1 VEEIFERLR
10 ELGELEGQIDRAAAG
25 HGGVAVVEGPA
36 GIGKSRLLAESRR
49 RAEGSMLVLSA
60 RGSELEV
67 EFPFGIVRQLF
78 DPELT
83 DPERREALLSGA
95 AAPAAAIFGELESG
109 SAGAQGASF
118 ASLHGLFGLVL
129 ALADEAP
136 LLLSVDDLHWCDR
149 PSLMFLTFLA
159 RRIEGRPILVL
170 TGLREAEPGTDPA
183 LLGELT
189 RDPAVARIRPAPLS
203 DAAVSALIGAR
214 LAAAPDG
221 DFAAACLRSTGGNPL
236 LLMQLVTA
244 LAGEGVRPVA
254 DQVDHVAQ
262 VGGRAVSRTVLVR
275 LARLPDEAGAVA
287 RAVAVLGDGVGLPAV
302 AALAGI
308 EEAQVAEATRE
319 LARAEILH
327 PEPPLAFVHP
337 LVRDAVYRDLSAGER
352 EFEHARAATILR
364 AAGAPIDR
372 VAAQLLHT
380 AARREPWAAELLW
393 EAGRGAM
400 HAGAADS
407 AVAYLR
413 HALEQFPVGGELTTG
428 ADRGQLLFELG
439 AAEALTN
446 GAAAQEHLARAYE
459 ELSDPAT
466 QGRAAGLLARTIL
479 FRGSP
484 EEAASIARHSAA
496 KLPDELEDLRM
507 ELEALES
514 MTVFFG
520 AEHGERLERLRRLRG
535 CSPETLGARML
546 ASIAAWESVCTD
558 GTAAESAELAL
569 AALEGGRLRAAD
581 PDLIPFAATVA
592 LVVADRPEVA
602 EIWEDAVAA
611 AHRQGSLVT
620 ASSTQLWLGYSLL
633 RRGDLVAAEEALREA
648 DEAFSLWGHDSYANA
663 NSRSVL
669 VEVLRERGRLE
680 EAERLMQRIG
690 EVPAGTQAASS
701 WLTARIGLLIATNQ
715 AEKAVIAADELGAL
729 GNVMPD
735 TSRLWWRSLK
745 AEALDRTGH
754 RDEATVLAR
763 EELEVTR
770 AFGAPVWLG
779 RTLRVLGT
787 LEGDDG
793 LETLRESASVLER
806 STARLEEAKALA
818 ALGFALRRRRK
829 PTAARDPLRRALE
842 LATGCGAE
850 SLAGSVRTEL
860 RAAGARP
867 RRAALGGVESLT
879 SSERRV
885 ADLAAGGRTNREIA
899 QELYVTLK
907 TVEVHLSNAYRKLD
921 IRSRR
926 ELPGVLGETSSP

>member
-1 VEEIFERLR
+1 VDELFERLR
-10 ELGELEGQIDRAAAG
+10 ELGELDAQIHRAATG
-25 HGGVAVVEGPA
+25 QGCLAVVEGPA

-49 RAEGSMLVLSA
+49 RAEGSMRVLSA
-60 RGSELEV
+60 RGSELEG
-67 EFPFGIVRQLF
+67 EFPFGVVRQLF
-78 DPELT
+78 DPELA
-83 DPERREALLSGA
+83 DHGRREALLNGG
-95 AAPAAAIFGELESG
+95 AAPAAPVFGEVDTA

-129 ALADEAP
+129 ALADESP

-159 RRIEGRPILVL
+159 RRIESRPILLV
-170 TGLREAEPGTDPA
+170 TGLREAEPGPDPV

-189 RDPAVARIRPAPLS
+189 QDPAAVRIRPGPLG
-203 DAAVSALIGAR
+203 DAAVSALIAAR
-214 LAAAPDG
+214 LGAPPER
-221 DFAAACLRSTGGNPL
+221 DFVAACLEATGGNPL
-236 LLMQLVTA
+236 LLTQLVTA
-244 LAGEGVRPVA
+244 FAGEDMRPDA
-254 DQVDHVAQ
+254 DHVDHVAR
-262 VGGRAVSRTVLVR
+262 VGPRAVSRTVLVR
-275 LARLPDEAGAVA
+275 LTRLPEEAGAVA
-287 RAVAVLGDGVGLPAV
+287 RAVAVLGDGAALSAV
-302 AALAGI
+302 AALAEV
-308 EEAQVAEATRE
+308 EEAQAAGATRE

-327 PEPPLAFVHP
+327 TEPPLAFVHP
-337 LVRDAVYRDLSAGER
+337 LVRDAVYQDLSVGER
-352 EFEHARAATILR
+352 EVEHARAATLLR

-380 AARREPWAAELLW
+380 PPRAEPWATELLW

-400 HAGAADS
+400 GAGAADS

-413 HALEQFPVGGELTTG
+413 RALDEFPVQGGLPTG
-428 ADRGQLLFELG
+428 AERGQLLFELG
-439 AAEALTN
+439 VAEALTN
-446 GAAAQEHLARAYE
+446 GAAAQEHLARACE
-459 ELSDPAT
+459 ELSDPAAR
-466 QGRAAGLLARTIL
+466 GRAAGLLARTVL

-484 EEAASIARHSAA
+484 EEAASIAQRAA
-496 KLPDELEDLRM
+496 VELPDELADLRM

-514 MTVFFG
+514 MTIFFG
-520 AEHGERLERLRRLRG
+520 ADPGERLERLRRHRG
-535 CSPETLGARML
+535 CSAETLGLRML
-546 ASIAAWESVCTD
+546 ASVAAWESVCSD

-592 LVVADRPEVA
+592 LVVADRPEEA
-602 EIWEDAVAA
+602 EIWEDAVEE
-611 AHRQGSLVT
+611 AHRHGSLLT
-620 ASSTQLWLGYSLL
+620 ASSTHLWLGYSLL
-633 RRGDLVAAEEALREA
+633 RRGDLVAAEEALLEA

-669 VEVLRERGRLE
+669 VDVLRERGRLE
-680 EAERLMQRIG
+680 EAERLMGRIG
-690 EVPAGTQAASS
+690 EVPPATQAAGT
-701 WLTARIGLLIATNQ
+701 WLTARIGLLIATNR
-715 AEKAVIAADELGAL
+715 AEEAVIAANELGAL
-729 GNVMPD
+729 GDAIPD
-735 TSRLWWRSLK
+735 ASRLWWRSLK

-754 RDEATVLAR
+754 RDEAIALAR

-770 AFGAPVWLG
+770 AFGAPAWLG

-793 LETLRESASVLER
+793 LETLREAAAVLER

-818 ALGFALRRRRK
+818 ALGFALRRERK
-829 PTAARDPLRRALE
+829 PTAARDPLRRALD
-842 LATGCGAE
+842 LAVACGAE
-850 SLAGSVRTEL
+850 SLAGSVRAEL

-867 RRAALGGVESLT
+867 RRETLGGVESLT
-879 SSERRV
+879 ASERRV

-926 ELPGVLGETSSP
+926 ELPRALGETASP

>member
-1 VEEIFERLR
+1 MEEIFERLR
-10 ELGELEGQIDRAAAG
+10 ELGELDAQIDRAVAG
-25 HGGVAVVEGPA
+25 HGCLAVVEGPA
-36 GIGKSRLLAESRR
+36 GIGKSRLLAEARR
-49 RAEGSMLVLSA
+49 RADGSMRVLSA

-78 DPELT
+78 DPELG
-83 DPERREALLSGA
+83 DPRRRDTLLSGA
-95 AAPAAAIFGELESG
+95 AAPAAAIFGELETG

-129 ALADEAP
+129 ALADEGP

-159 RRIEGRPILVL
+159 RRIENRPILVV

-203 DAAVSALIGAR
+203 DVAVSALIGAR
-214 LAAAPDG
+214 LEAAPDE
-221 DFAAACLRSTGGNPL
+221 DFAAACLESTGGNPL
-236 LLMQLVTA
+236 LLTQLVTA
-244 LAGEGVRPVA
+244 LAGEGVRPDA

-287 RAVAVLGDGVGLPAV
+287 RAVAVLGDGVALPAV

-308 EEAQVAEATRE
+308 EEAQVAGATRE

-337 LVRDAVYRDLSAGER
+337 LVRDAVYRDLSVGER
-352 EFEHARAATILR
+352 EFEHGRAATILR
-364 AAGAPIDR
+364 AGGAPIDR

-380 AARREPWAAELLW
+380 APRHEPWAAELLW

-413 HALEQFPVGGELTTG
+413 HALAQFPVRGELPTG
-428 ADRGQLLFELG
+428 ADRGRLLFELG
-439 AAEALTN
+439 VAEALTN
-446 GAAAQEHLARAYE
+446 GAAAQEHLALAYE

-466 QGRAAGLLARTIL
+466 RGRAAALLARTVL

-484 EEAASIARHSAA
+484 EEAALIARNSAA
-496 KLPDELEDLRM
+496 ELPDELEDLRM

-520 AEHGERLERLRRLRG
+520 AEHGGRLERLRRFRG
-535 CSPETLGARML
+535 SSPETLGTCML
-546 ASIAAWESVCTD
+546 ASIAAWESACTD
-558 GTAAESAELAL
+558 GTAVESAELAL

-581 PDLIPFAATVA
+581 PDLISFAATVA

-602 EIWEDAVAA
+602 EIWEDAVEE
-611 AHRQGSLVT
+611 AHRHGSLLT
-620 ASSTQLWLGYSLL
+620 ASATHLWLGYSLL
-633 RRGDLVAAEEALREA
+633 HRGDLVAAEEVLLEA

-669 VEVLRERGRLE
+669 VDVLRERGRVE
-680 EAERLMQRIG
+680 EAERVMERIG
-690 EVPAGTQAASS
+690 EVPPGTQAASS
-701 WLTARIGLLIATNQ
+701 WLTARAGLLIATNR
-715 AEKAVIAADELGAL
+715 AEEAVIPADELGAL
-729 GNVMPD
+729 GDAIPD
-735 TSRLWWRSLK
+735 ASRLWWRSLK

-754 RDEATVLAR
+754 RDEAIALAR

-770 AFGAPVWLG
+770 AFGAPAWLG

-793 LETLRESASVLER
+793 LETLRESAAVLER

-818 ALGFALRRRRK
+818 ALGFALRRGRK

-842 LATGCGAE
+842 LAAACGAE